1 MRELLKEASEMLSN
15 IESEL
20 PNYYLWETHELVQ
33 RIESELNKPE
43 PEPVAWIEVGHPMDG
58 PYNCHFMAIL
68 PKGKHHVY
76 LEQPD
81 QSARIAELSQLEA
94 EIINTLR
101 ELIKAQ
107 EYIKELAAEHSVL
120 VVKNRDLEQQLA
132 ALQARE
138 PLSIDEIAKMWITS
152 TSDVGNSTIH
162 DYALFARAIKA
173 AHGIGVNH
181 E

>member
-43 PEPVAWIEVGHPMDG
+43 PEPVAWLSDRGTIWHDKTDAIDDSDGFIEPL
-58 PYNCHFMAIL
+58 YTT
-68 PKGKHHVY
+68 
-76 LEQPD
+76 QPD

-132 ALQARE
+132 GLQAKRK
-138 PLSIDEIAKMWITS
+138 PL
-152 TSDVGNSTIH
+152 TSDQVREVYRTAFPKGPYIYTN
-162 DYALFARAIKA
+162 DAFVFARAIEQH
-173 AHGIGVNH
+173 HGIT